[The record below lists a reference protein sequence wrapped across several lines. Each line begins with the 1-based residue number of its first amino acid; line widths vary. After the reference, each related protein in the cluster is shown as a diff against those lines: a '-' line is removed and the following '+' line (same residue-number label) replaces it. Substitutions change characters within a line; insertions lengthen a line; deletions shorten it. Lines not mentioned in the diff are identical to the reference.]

1 MYLRGRKIN
10 TNKLIGLLLFS
21 LLIIFTI
28 CFFLKSDYFNLNEVK
43 INGNSYLSEGD
54 IRKLLSINNDRN
66 IFSYNL
72 KELEKNICNSTYI
85 KECSIKRKLPNK
97 LVVMVEEKNIIG
109 PLYNGEVYCLVD
121 GDGNYVDKLKEDEF
135 KNIVINM
142 GYTLNNKKIEFDR
155 ETDKRY
161 LIVILKSLEN
171 NNILKQVKSIDLT
184 NKDTINIKTK
194 KGLKVA
200 IDKNNSIDTN
210 IDRLNKV
217 LIDLQNRKVYTG
229 SIDMRYNNYIL
240 YKP

>member
-1 MYLRGRKIN
+1 M
-10 TNKLIGLLLFS
+10 IGLLLFS
-21 LLIIFTI
+21 LLLIFTI

>member
-21 LLIIFTI
+21 LLLIFTI

>member
-28 CFFLKSDYFNLNEVK
+28 CFFLKSDYFNLYEVK

-121 GDGNYVDKLKEDEF
+121 GDGNYVDKLKEDES
-135 KNIVINM
+135 KNIVINI

>member
-1 MYLRGRKIN
+1 
-10 TNKLIGLLLFS
+10 
-21 LLIIFTI
+21 
-28 CFFLKSDYFNLNEVK
+28 
-43 INGNSYLSEGD
+43 
-54 IRKLLSINNDRN
+54 
-66 IFSYNL
+66 
-72 KELEKNICNSTYI
+72 
-85 KECSIKRKLPNK
+85 
-97 LVVMVEEKNIIG
+97 MVEEENIIG

-121 GDGNYVDKLKEDEF
+121 GDGNYVDKLKEDES
-135 KNIVINM
+135 KNIVINI

-171 NNILKQVKSIDLT
+171 NNILKQVKSMDLT

-229 SIDMRYNNYIL
+229 SIDMRYTNYIL

>member
-28 CFFLKSDYFNLNEVK
+28 CFFLKSDYFNLYEVK

-97 LVVMVEEKNIIG
+97 LLVMVEEENIIG

-121 GDGNYVDKLKEDEF
+121 GDGNYVDKLKEDES
-135 KNIVINM
+135 KNIVINI